1 MVSSKTLK
9 LTQVAL
15 LAALVAVLQ
24 VVSYSI
30 KIGTFN
36 LSLVLIPI
44 VVGGALFGAKTGA
57 LLGFV
62 FGVVVT
68 VGCVTGMDGGGNI
81 LWNVNPI
88 LTALTCLVKG
98 TAAGFVGGVIATA
111 MQRRNEAFL
120 GVLLSAIAVPIVNTG
135 LFCGAM
141 WFFFRPTLTEWAGGQ
156 NVATY
161 IFLGLIGINFLIE
174 FGINLILSPTCE
186 RIVQAIRKVKA

>member
-1 MVSSKTLK
+1 MVSSKTLR

-57 LLGFV
+57 LLGLV
-62 FGVVVT
+62 FGAVVT
-68 VGCVTGMDGGGNI
+68 IGCVTGMDGGGNI
-81 LWNVNPI
+81 LWNVDPL

-98 TAAGFVGGVIATA
+98 TAAGFVGGAIATA
-111 MQRRNEAFL
+111 LQKRNEGFL
-120 GVLLSAIAVPIVNTG
+120 GVLLSAIVVPVVNTG

-156 NVATY
+156 DLATY
-161 IFLGLIGINFLIE
+161 VFLGLIGINFLIE
-174 FGINLILSPTCE
+174 FGINLVLAPTCE
-186 RIVQAIRKVKA
+186 RIVQAIRKTKV

>member
-81 LWNVNPI
+81 LWNVNPL

-98 TAAGFVGGVIATA
+98 TAAGFVGGAIATV
-111 MQRRNEAFL
+111 MQRRNEGFL
-120 GVLLSAIAVPIVNTG
+120 GVLLSAITVPIINTG

-156 NVATY
+156 DLATY
-161 IFLGLIGINFLIE
+161 VFIGLIGINFLIE

>member
-81 LWNVNPI
+81 LWNVNPL

-98 TAAGFVGGVIATA
+98 TAAGFVGGAIATA
-111 MQRRNEAFL
+111 LQRRNEGFL

-156 NVATY
+156 DLATY
-161 IFLGLIGINFLIE
+161 VFIGLIGINFLIE